1 MNPKLL
7 EMSPTQY
14 LCPSCGQ
21 WHPTNS
27 SARLGYFVSERRSF
41 KQECPRLSSTDY
53 SDQFTCYVSG
63 DSLYYST
70 GAMCGA
76 DRRING
82 KIPLSSIVEDA
93 EEPVVTFDVAF
104 TASREV
110 GHYECRYCYS
120 KNVCQLAKLG
130 DENDNRHMVLK
141 FGFKFDK
148 EDFEQNSSIG
158 ILNKKVRETEAL
170 RTKLENLSTN
180 LTKRET
186 ALTAR
191 EEALEADK
199 VALKNAQDEFN
210 NKKLEEATKMSDNTK
225 KTSIFTQL
233 YEHSPKENVALVK
246 EWASKYQP
254 VLRWAIP
261 AGAVFAAYQI
271 LKSADC
277 DLNVTNISETCE
289 KKLGFKLEALENK
302 RALKELLTIGGLT
315 AGAYTAVKGIST
327 IFGTK
332 ESNTDISVE
341 DMEAGMNQLEAV
353 SNKFAWIQPKTEDLL
368 PIAFSV
374 ILVYVTLHKPK
385 FVDTLGNKFKGL
397 TEDLQIRIGTYLDLA
412 KLFIQDKFNMDLS
425 CEEDQ
430 RKVKICVFLV
440 ALLGI
445 FAFLY
450 GKKVLKDKNSTEE
463 TDSKNVSTSIEE
475 FIAQAKVILEKIAPT
490 AYTTLLAFLSSKM
503 ILKLEEPST
512 PAVEEAVIVDA
523 DSNNGDDTI
532 VEEAPA
538 ETGDSAN

>member
-1 MNPKLL
+1 MNFKLL
-7 EMSPTQY
+7 DLTPTHY
-14 LCPSCGQ
+14 LCPSCGE

-53 SDQFTCYVSG
+53 SDQFICYVSG

-70 GAMCGA
+70 GEMCGA

-82 KIPLSSIVEDA
+82 KIPISSITENAEDA
-93 EEPVVTFDVAF
+93 TVTFDVAF
-104 TASREV
+104 TAAREV
-110 GHYECRYCYS
+110 GRYECRYCYS
-120 KNVCQLAKLG
+120 RNVCQLAKLG
-130 DENDNRHMVLK
+130 DENDKRHMLLK
-141 FGFKFDK
+141 FGFRFDK
-148 EDFEQNSSIG
+148 EQFEQNSSIG
-158 ILNKKVRETEAL
+158 IMNKKIRETEAL
-170 RTKLENLSTN
+170 RTQLEKLSASLTNREN
-180 LTKRET
+180 
-186 ALTAR
+186 ALTAK
-191 EEALEADK
+191 EEAFEADK
-199 VALKNAQDEFN
+199 AALQNAQDEFN
-210 NKKLEEATKMSDNTK
+210 NKKLKEATKMSDAK
-225 KTSIFTQL
+225 KTSIFTQF

-246 EWASKYQP
+246 EWLSKYQP

-277 DLNVTNISETCE
+277 DLNVNNISETCE

-332 ESNTDISVE
+332 EYNTDISVE

-430 RKVKICVFLV
+430 RKVKVCVFLV

-450 GKKVLKDKNSTEE
+450 GKKVLKEKNSTGE
-463 TDSKNVSTSIEE
+463 TDSKNVSASIEE

-503 ILKLEEPST
+503 ILKLEETSA
-512 PAVEEAVIVDA
+512 PAVEEAVIIDA
-523 DSNNGDDTI
+523 DSTDGDNPI
-532 VEEAPA
+532 VEETSD
-538 ETGDSAN
+538 ETDDSTN